1 MTSATKI
8 NSPKLNLDEKTSF
21 DNVGTAR
28 NYGIVLGV
36 LTSIYLVIINLSYG
50 NGGEEVV
57 GVPIG
62 ARFAK
67 HLLIIP
73 VLWMAITTYAKT
85 MTKGHI
91 FKGGLELFARIAMW
105 AALTIG
111 ALNLAFFM
119 ITSSSFEQF
128 LNEGETFLTATVN
141 SGFLIFETVVF
152 VMIVGF
158 IILQAFKDG
167 GSPED

>member
-1 MTSATKI
+1 
-8 NSPKLNLDEKTSF
+8 
-21 DNVGTAR
+21 
-28 NYGIVLGV
+28 
-36 LTSIYLVIINLSYG
+36 
-50 NGGEEVV
+50 
-57 GVPIG
+57 
-62 ARFAK
+62 
-67 HLLIIP
+67 
-73 VLWMAITTYAKT
+73 MAITTYAKT

-111 ALNLAFFM
+111 ALNLAFFL